1 MYKKMLVPVDGS
13 KLAEAAFAYAKEL
26 AGRLDTNVT
35 ILHVVDPTES
45 ETLPM
50 HRAYVN
56 HSAEIVKRRISEVQ
70 KKLGKK
76 AVQDAAQVSGEV
88 AVGYAA
94 EEILRYTQEKGADLI
109 VMSTHGRSGMWRW
122 VLGSVADKILRASP
136 VPVLLVRSEA
146 AEKGGFEKWTDL
158 TIVVPLDGSPM
169 AESVLPHVQALA
181 QQVGNDMLNVVLV
194 RVCEPPPTPAVPG
207 AEVPFNWQQLMD
219 ENWAACKKTTKEY
232 LTGVENHLKQ
242 TGLQVRSEAIE
253 QMKYSVAEEIVEYA
267 NKIPLS
273 LIVMATHG
281 RSGIG
286 RWAYGSVAH
295 KILTGSSSPIL
306 LVRPA
311 TTGKTRS
318 ASTAEHAAESHP
330 LSKVGGR

>member
-1 MYKKMLVPVDGS
+1 MYKMMLVPVDGS
-13 KLAEAAFAYAKEL
+13 KLAEAAFSYAKEL
-26 AGRLDTNVT
+26 AGRLDTDVN
-35 ILHVVDPTES
+35 ILHVVDPRES
-45 ETLPM
+45 ESMPM
-50 HRAYVN
+50 HQAYVN
-56 HSAEIVKRRISEVQ
+56 HSAEVVKRRISEVQ

-76 AVQDAAQVSGEV
+76 QTSTVSGEV

-94 EEILRYTQEKGADLI
+94 EELLRYSQEKGVDLI

-122 VLGSVADKILRASP
+122 VLGSVADKVLRASP

-146 AEKGGFEKWTDL
+146 PDKGSFEKWTDI
-158 TIVVPLDGSPM
+158 TVIVPLDGSPM

-181 QQVGNDMLNVVLV
+181 QQVGNDMLNVVLI
-194 RVCEPPPTPAVPG
+194 RVCEPPTMPAIPG

-219 ENWAACKKTTKEY
+219 DNWAACKKTTKEY
-232 LTGVENHLKQ
+232 LTGIENHLKQ

-253 QMKYSVAEEIVEYA
+253 QMKYSVADEIVEYA

-281 RSGIG
+281 RSGVS
-286 RWAYGSVAH
+286 RWAYGSVAG
-295 KILTGSSSPIL
+295 KVLMGSSSPLL
-306 LVRPA
+306 LVRP
-311 TTGKTRS
+311 TTAGKMRS
-318 ASTAEHAAESHP
+318 AGTAEHVAHSPP